1 VAVLTES
8 IAVEMTGVEIESV
21 WIEGTPGHSIVTP
34 DGLASAV
41 TGVIHEL
48 ETEASER
55 NEKGL
60 MEMPAGRATSLCQ
73 GKAQDSTMRM
83 LVQAMPLVCNNRVS
97 QMPSSQSG
105 LAKAVGHRC
114 LGILHSAPDAAR

>member
-1 VAVLTES
+1 MLSHEEDVGRTYPDPLLPTKLCPRS

-73 GKAQDSTMRM
+73 GKAQERI
-83 LVQAMPLVCNNRVS
+83 AM
-97 QMPSSQSG
+97 
-105 LAKAVGHRC
+105 RC
-114 LGILHSAPDAAR
+114 LLRYATYSNMALP